1 MMTALAQG
9 LGLAHV
15 SSCAQTP
22 RSLRSSGALAA
33 YPLVPSIAKR
43 CPTQRSSD
51 VIAAVAAKPVPT
63 MVTETPKVKEV
74 KDSGSSKH
82 DLSPEEAT
90 DLCEPVMTLGPPGTF

>member
-1 MMTALAQG
+1 MVSALAQG

-15 SSCAQTP
+15 SGCAQTP
-22 RSLRSSGALAA
+22 RSLHSSGAFVAR
-33 YPLVPSIAKR
+33 PLVPSVAER
-43 CPTQRSSD
+43 CPKQRSSD

-90 DLCEPVMTLGPPGTF
+90 DLCESLMTL